1 MLIGTLLFVVLVL
14 KTNWGFIL
22 LFVHL
27 FVGFGLFF
35 SFVHSITLKKEEK
48 EFFFFSSFV
57 LTHSVSLDS
66 SDERNIAHT
75 HTWRRERGERERERV
90 RSRWADRH
98 THAPGQRTLIQCKNF
113 PKMIG
118 SSLPKNSP

>member
-1 MLIGTLLFVVLVL
+1 MIFHSFVCWV
-14 KTNWGFIL
+14 WSF
-22 LFVHL
+22 
-27 FVGFGLFF
+27 FF

-48 EFFFFSSFV
+48 EFFFSSFV

-75 HTWRRERGERERERV
+75 HTWRRERGERERER
-90 RSRWADRH
+90 SRWADRH